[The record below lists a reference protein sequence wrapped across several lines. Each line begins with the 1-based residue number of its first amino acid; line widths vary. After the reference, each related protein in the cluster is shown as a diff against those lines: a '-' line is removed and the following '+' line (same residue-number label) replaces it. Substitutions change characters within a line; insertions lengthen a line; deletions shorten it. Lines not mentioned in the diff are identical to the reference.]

1 MEFADWIKVAALL
14 NDLPLEAT
22 LNTDLNR
29 LLTLEAI
36 RNLRLRY
43 CHHLDANRMDALA
56 QLFTDDAICQVDRAG
71 WRGRD
76 AIAQGLSEA
85 FSAFDQQQRGAY
97 PFLHAVSN
105 HWIEILDEDRAEGR
119 CYLIDF
125 ATQRAPGQNPL
136 LLVGLYADEYR
147 RVDGQWLISRTRL
160 DVVWPEP
167 DVGGGDPGNGLVLPS

>member
-1 MEFADWIKVAALL
+1 M

-56 QLFTDDAICQVDRAG
+56 QLFTEDAICQVDRAG

-136 LLVGLYADEYR
+136 LLLGLYADEYR